1 MTIDGTTS
9 VLKAAVKNGVSKV
22 VITSS
27 WGTALDRMSIFVHI
41 ILVDN
46 RHIPIADLKQTYAGI
61 TFTQKSETIISFQ

>member
-27 WGTALDRMSIFVHI
+27 WGTALDRMSIFVYI
-41 ILVDN
+41 IFVYN
-46 RHIPIADLKQTYAGI
+46 
-61 TFTQKSETIISFQ
+61 